1 MKKQCDTG
9 ITEIYLLDDDVVWNE
24 KLSKKIEAKGSRIL
38 EIDSVEEYI
47 EKQSGDEW
55 ALCLLDIDTLVEL
68 YDDLWKEVI
77 KNLCDKGVPIVLLAQ
92 QESEEDELLSL
103 RMGIRD
109 YFEKTKELDIL
120 WERCKLAIMKK
131 GLRRTNRILL
141 FEHSRTI
148 QYLEKKIILTPLEFL
163 VFSELYRHKGE
174 VVSRTSLM
182 EVGWANRQPANTRVL
197 DTVIRQLRCKCED
210 VPIHIGTIYQKGY
223 CLDSMN
229 MKWRDNY
236 GGY

>member
-1 MKKQCDTG
+1 MKNQCDTG
-9 ITEIYLLDDDVVWNE
+9 IKEIFLLDDDVVWNE

-47 EKQSGDEW
+47 EKQGGDEW
-55 ALCLLDIDTLVEL
+55 ALCLFDVDTLVEL
-68 YDDLWKEVI
+68 YDDSWKEVI
-77 KNLCDKGVPIVLLAQ
+77 KKICDKGVPIVLLAQ
-92 QESEEDELLSL
+92 QGSEADELLAL
-103 RMGIRD
+103 KLGIKD

-131 GLRRTNRILL
+131 EPRRTNRILL

-148 QYLEKKIILTPLEFL
+148 QCLGKKITLTPLEFL
-163 VFSELYRHKGE
+163 VFSELYRHKGD

-182 EVGWANRQPANTRVL
+182 EVGWSNRQPANTRVL

-210 VPIHIGTIYQKGY
+210 LPIHIGTIYQKGY
-223 CLDSMN
+223 CLDSTKRRN
-229 MKWRDNY
+229 NY